1 MLVFEG
7 KISRWRHRE
16 YVIYTPRRYGSIVE
30 GYYGKQFLS
39 LLRKVL
45 VHDKGRKN

>member
-7 KISRWRHRE
+7 KISRWGRRG
-16 YVIYTPRRYGSIVE
+16 YVIYTPRGYESIVE
-30 GYYGKQFLS
+30 GYYEKQFLS

-45 VHDKGRKN
+45 VHDKRRKN